1 MKYHA
6 DIKLV
11 ITADNINETQPIL
24 KQILTRMI
32 DTPNIDIF
40 LRDPG
45 SERYDKVTH

>member
-6 DIKLV
+6 DVKLV
-11 ITADNINETQPIL
+11 ITADNIDETQPIL
-24 KQILTRMI
+24 KQILTQII
-32 DTPNIDIF
+32 DVPGIDIF